1 MKKMNLRSIG
11 LAVALGLGSI
21 AMVGC
26 TTTPKGAEA
35 SGPTADRCIAMG
47 YVATAFAEPGTR
59 VQAIVRGKPVPMEVS
74 TMPFVPTRYY
84 RG

>member
-35 SGPTADRCIAMG
+35 SGPTARAAMDRDVDAKG
-47 YVATAFAEPGTR
+47 AADHARTAAAAE
-59 VQAIVRGKPVPMEVS
+59 AEAA
-74 TMPFVPTRYY
+74 
-84 RG
+84 